1 MKALYLCD
9 DKEQWGFIRNL
20 FAGHFPKVELICV
33 INGNDAFEYLS
44 YEGPFAIILIEA
56 ALREE
61 NPSALARQF
70 IEIAGARPL
79 IFIGEKVHINDLV
92 DQELYAQ
99 NETNHIILKPLE
111 VQIFKE
117 KVKKA
122 LEWAKHEEF
131 EKSIEE
137 IDKEELLPMKLRNFY
152 MFETLP
158 YDVYLELTSTKYVK
172 IITANK
178 KYTHS
183 EVNIYAKKNVRFLYL
198 RKNEYLKF
206 LEDGIEKLLALFE
219 NSQRLNS
226 KKIITN
232 QIRAVLIIH
241 QYVQS
246 VGVSANLIKLCDVV
260 IHACRDVILEHK
272 KFRTILEQFPDEKTD
287 IAEQAIITLYLSECV
302 LFALGWGSETSRKKL
317 GLASLLY
324 DSMLKNDDLTKI
336 TSLDDPQLQ
345 MFTETEQLDF
355 KNHPLKAAE
364 MALQFN
370 GYPEADFIIA
380 QHHERPKGDG
390 FPNKLSTNRL
400 TAHSCVFIIA
410 NNFTTKLVYANKEP
424 GALLNIFREI
434 KNTYNQGNF
443 KEPLDALQRTII

>member
-1 MKALYLCD
+1 MKALYICD

-20 FAGHFPKVELICV
+20 FSSHFPKVELICV

-44 YEGPFAIILIEA
+44 YEGPFALILIEA
-56 ALREE
+56 VLRDE
-61 NPSALARQF
+61 NPSTLARQF
-70 IEIAGARPL
+70 IEVAGERPM
-79 IFIGEKVHINDLV
+79 IFIGEKVHINDLI
-92 DQELYAQ
+92 DQDLYAQ
-99 NETNHIILKPLE
+99 NETNHILLKPMDI
-111 VQIFKE
+111 VAFKD
-117 KVKKA
+117 KIKKS

-152 MFETLP
+152 MFDTLP

-172 IITANK
+172 IISAEK

-183 EVNIYAKKNVRFLYL
+183 EINVYAKKNVRYLYL

-206 LEDGIEKLLALFE
+206 LEDGIEKLLAIFE
-219 NSQRLNS
+219 SSQRLTS
-226 KKIITN
+226 KKIIAN
-232 QIRAVLIIH
+232 QIRAVLLIH
-241 QYVQS
+241 QYVQT
-246 VGVSANLIKLCDVV
+246 VGVSAKLIKLCDIV
-260 IHACRDVILEHK
+260 IESSRPVILEHK

-287 IAEQAIITLYLSECV
+287 IAEQSVITLYLAECI

-336 TSLDDPQLQ
+336 NSLDDPQLL
-345 MFTETEQLDF
+345 MFTETEQLDY

-364 MALQFN
+364 VATQFT

-400 TAHSCVFIIA
+400 TAHSCTFIIA
-410 NNFTTKLVYANKEP
+410 NTFTSKFVYANKEP

-434 KNTYNQGNF
+434 KNAYNQGNF
-443 KEPLDALQRTII
+443 KEPIDALQRTII